1 MSLRWLLSIFAVLL
15 NRMKTRKG
23 KSLAAGITGTG
34 RKRPA
39 GRQLVLLDGGRLRQE
54 AASECSR
61 QMARLEKAKA
71 EWKRFE
77 QQDKIGFE
85 RWKAATFGGFLTR
98 LREIETLVREK
109 EALIREVEM
118 EMLAGRSRTPRS
130 AYASVLHRRDNPEA
144 DAPSPPREEDEDFEG
159 PSFED
164 MSELEQELVFEN
176 FLSSILGMNP
186 DRMSDARYE
195 KMFADFK
202 ARAHGKK
209 ERTEEEMAPA
219 APKPDDIR
227 IKESYRVLVRR
238 LHPDTRAESDEEISA
253 LWHEVQ
259 EAYSTGNVERL
270 EMLLALTELQSN
282 QTGEHTS
289 LFQMR
294 SVVAELRRSF
304 NAIQRNLRA
313 AKQHPAWNFWGLRN
327 RSALEK
333 RVRDSL
339 KSMLHW
345 HEWRLRQLEAEIAS
359 WSPPPK
365 ARKNVRTE
373 RSSSG

>member
-1 MSLRWLLSIFAVLL
+1 
-15 NRMKTRKG
+15 
-23 KSLAAGITGTG
+23 
-34 RKRPA
+34 
-39 GRQLVLLDGGRLRQE
+39 
-54 AASECSR
+54 
-61 QMARLEKAKA
+61 

-98 LREIETLVREK
+98 VREIETLVREK
-109 EALIREVEM
+109 ESLIREVEM

-130 AYASVLHRRDNPEA
+130 AYASVLRRRNSPEDEA
-144 DAPSPPREEDEDFEG
+144 ASAPREEDEDVEG

-164 MSELEQELVFEN
+164 LSEIEQELLFED
-176 FLSSILGMNP
+176 FLSSVLGMKP

-202 ARAHGKK
+202 ARARGKK
-209 ERTEEEMAPA
+209 EHPEEEMAPA
-219 APKPDDIR
+219 APKPDDLR
-227 IKESYRVLVRR
+227 MKEIYRVLVRR
-238 LHPDTRAESDEEISA
+238 LHPDTRADSDEEVSA

-282 QTGEHTS
+282 ETGEHTS

-294 SVVAELRRSF
+294 SVLVELRRAYD
-304 NAIQRNLRA
+304 AIQKNLRG

-327 RSALEK
+327 RSPLEK

-339 KSMLHW
+339 KSMLQW
-345 HEWRLRQLEAEIAS
+345 NEWRLRQLEAEIAS
-359 WSPPPK
+359 WSPPPR
-365 ARKNVRTE
+365 ARKNVR
-373 RSSSG
+373 RQRASSE